1 MQDQNYKCSVHKDI
15 DAIRCCGECNA
26 FYCNKCEKHHSE
38 LYENHQT
45 FQINKDTDELFNGF
59 CQENNH
65 KKELNY
71 IVKTIIPFAVLF
83 V

>member
-1 MQDQNYKCSVHKDI
+1 MQDKNYKCSKHKDT

-38 LYENHQT
+38 ILKNHQT
-45 FQINKDTDELFNGF
+45 FQIDKDSDELFTGF
-59 CQENNH
+59 CQ
-65 KKELNY
+65 KKNIKMNSIIY
-71 IVKTIIPFAVLF
+71 VKTIISFAVLF